1 MLFAHRITHL
11 RQEGAYAVLARAQA
25 LEAQGREIIHLEI
38 GQPDFETYEHIAK
51 AGIRAIA
58 DGKTRYNPPSGIAA
72 LRQAIAQ
79 DAGRRR
85 GVEFAPEQVVVAPGT
100 KPLILLPMMALLEP
114 GDEVIYPDPGFP
126 SYEAA
131 IGLVG
136 AEPVPV
142 PLVEATGY
150 DLDLD
155 AFDAALSRGT
165 RMVLLNSPGNPTGG
179 IHRPE
184 TLTHVARAACERNL
198 WVLSDEIY
206 ARLVYDAHGAKAASI
221 AALPGMAERTII
233 ADGFSKT
240 YAMTGW
246 RLGYG
251 IMPQPLAEKMNL
263 LLTHSVGCT
272 ATFTQYAGLEALT
285 GPQDA
290 VDEVMEVFRRRRDCI
305 VEGLN
310 AIPGVR
316 CPLPQGAFYAFPNIQ
331 AFGRPSVEIADY
343 LLEEAGVAV
352 LPGTA
357 FGRNGEGYLR
367 LSYANS
373 LEKLE
378 AALARMGE
386 AFGALVDS

>member
-1 MLFAHRITHL
+1 MPFAHRIMHL
-11 RQEGAYAVLARAQA
+11 KEEGAYTVLARAQA

-38 GQPDFETYEHIAK
+38 GQPDFETYEYIAK

-58 DGKTRYNPPSGIAA
+58 EGKTRYNPPSGIPE
-72 LRQAIAQ
+72 LRQAIAE

-100 KPLILLPMMALLEP
+100 KPLILLPMMALLNP

-131 IGLVG
+131 VSLVG
-136 AEPVPV
+136 AVPVPV

-150 DLDLD
+150 DLDLK
-155 AFDAALSRGT
+155 AFDAALSSRT
-165 RMVLLNSPGNPTGG
+165 RLVLLNSPGNPTGG
-179 IHRPE
+179 IHAPE
-184 TLTHVARAACERNL
+184 TLAHVAQAARKHDL
-198 WVLSDEIY
+198 WILSDEIY
-206 ARLVYDAHGAKAASI
+206 TRLVYETEASSI
-221 AALPGMAERTII
+221 VSLPGMAERTVI

-251 IMPQPLAEKMNL
+251 LVPQPLAEKLNL

-272 ATFTQYAGLEALT
+272 ATFTQYAGLAAML
-285 GPQDA
+285 GPQDQVEA
-290 VDEVMEVFRRRRDCI
+290 VVAKFRRRRDRI
-305 VEGLN
+305 VGGLDT
-310 AIPGVR
+310 IPGVR
-316 CPLPQGAFYAFPNIQ
+316 CPKPAGAFYAFPNVRS
-331 AFGRPSVEIADY
+331 FGKSSAELADY

-373 LEKLE
+373 LQNIEVALE
-378 AALARMGE
+378 RMAEALARLG
-386 AFGALVDS
+386 